1 MTAVTELRSGPGL
14 WRAPSWLLL
23 AWGVRGAVGSK
34 DGGQLREGQGLSAS
48 GLAFCSV
55 GPGRNA
61 GRLGKRPLYLRP
73 GSCARTPGALPRR
86 GLRARAP
93 WPGTDGAAHA
103 RPRAAASL
111 RPPVSEH
118 VCARP
123 PHGSTGVPG
132 HEGPSDG
139 KVGLARWPH
148 GRQAVGCGG
157 LQCRGPGGQ
166 RWCGTAAESGG
177 LFLGRGPSRT
187 DAAPS
192 LPAAAPWPRLRF
204 AASLSRS
211 PVGLGASRLPGQKRS
226 RGGTEAFCW
235 PGPHETVTAGWRRA
249 SSVDVLA
256 SGTPLRPAPSGGSV
270 S

>member
-1 MTAVTELRSGPGL
+1 MASPCMGCAGRGGLQRWGSAAGGAGAVCQRSG
-14 WRAPSWLLL
+14 LLL
-23 AWGVRGAVGSK
+23 CWPGPERRASGEAPPVPPSRFLHAHPRGA
-34 DGGQLREGQGLSAS
+34 SA
-48 GLAFCSV
+48 ARPACSCPV
-55 GPGRNA
+55 A
-61 GRLGKRPLYLRP
+61 GHRWR
-73 GSCARTPGALPRR
+73 
-86 GLRARAP
+86 RARPAQ
-93 WPGTDGAAHA
+93 GGG
-103 RPRAAASL
+103 SL

-139 KVGLARWPH
+139 KVGLARWPR
-148 GRQAVGCGG
+148 GRQVVGRGG
-157 LQCRGPGGQ
+157 LQCRGPRGQ

>member
-61 GRLGKRPLYLRP
+61 RRLGKRPLYLRP

-93 WPGTDGAAHA
+93 WPSTDGAAHA

-139 KVGLARWPH
+139 KVGLARWPR
-148 GRQAVGCGG
+148 GRQAVGRGG

-166 RWCGTAAESGG
+166 RWCETAAESGG

-235 PGPHETVTAGWRRA
+235 PGPHETVTVGWRRA

>member
-1 MTAVTELRSGPGL
+1 MTAVTELRLGPGL

-73 GSCARTPGALPRR
+73 GSCAHTPGALPRR

-139 KVGLARWPH
+139 KVGLARWPR
-148 GRQAVGCGG
+148 GRQAVGRGG

-177 LFLGRGPSRT
+177 AVPGPWPEPHGCSPEPPRGGAVAPAPLCRQSFQVPCGPGCLTPPRAEAVTWGHRGLLLARAARDSDSGVEAGVQRGRAGLGHTAPSSPLGR
-187 DAAPS
+187 
-192 LPAAAPWPRLRF
+192 
-204 AASLSRS
+204 
-211 PVGLGASRLPGQKRS
+211 
-226 RGGTEAFCW
+226 
-235 PGPHETVTAGWRRA
+235 
-249 SSVDVLA
+249 
-256 SGTPLRPAPSGGSV
+256 
-270 S
+270 